1 MCHRPCVGNS
11 VISRRVQM
19 DEQALIIRA
28 KEGDA
33 DAFGELVWR
42 YRDTVYTLAVR
53 LVGPDLAADVAQEA
67 LIRAWRAMPRFRGE
81 AALGT
86 WLHRIT
92 VNTAWTMR
100 KRAAR
105 HEAQQLDEEVFD
117 QAIDHATGPEKAGEM
132 IEVRAGLRAVIE
144 RLSPGQRAVLV
155 LRDVYGWS
163 HAEVARELGITHTT
177 AKVRLHRARK
187 RARALLEEGP

>member
-1 MCHRPCVGNS
+1 MSAPG
-11 VISRRVQM
+11 VQR
-19 DEQALIIRA
+19 DEQELIERA
-28 KEGDA
+28 RAGDSA
-33 DAFGELVWR
+33 AFGELVWR
-42 YRDTVYTLAVR
+42 YRDTVYTLATR

-105 HEAQQLDEEVFD
+105 HETQQLDETVAD
-117 QAIDHATGPEKAGEM
+117 TALDSATGPEKAGEM
-132 IEVRAGLRAVIE
+132 LELRATLRTAIE
-144 RLSPGQRAVLV
+144 QLSPGQRAVLV

-163 HAEVARELGITHTT
+163 HAEVARELGITNTT

-187 RARALLEEGP
+187 RVRALLEGGS

>member
-1 MCHRPCVGNS
+1 VT
-11 VISRRVQM
+11 SRWVQV
-19 DEQALIIRA
+19 DEQALIARA

-105 HEAQQLDEEVFD
+105 HETQQLDEAVFD
-117 QAIDHATGPEKAGEM
+117 RAIDQSTGPEKAGEM
-132 IEVRAGLRAVIE
+132 IEVREGLRKAIAQ
-144 RLSPGQRAVLV
+144 LSPGQRAVLV

-187 RARALLEEGP
+187 RVRGLLEEAP

>member
-1 MCHRPCVGNS
+1 MT
-11 VISRRVQM
+11 SRRVQT
-19 DEQALIIRA
+19 DEQELIERSKA
-28 KEGDA
+28 GDA

-53 LVGPDLAADVAQEA
+53 LVGPDLAGDVAQEA

-81 AALGT
+81 AAFST

-92 VNTAWTMR
+92 VNTAWTLR

-105 HEAQQLDEEVFD
+105 HDAQPLDEMVVD
-117 QAIDHATGPEKAGEM
+117 TTLDHSTGPEKAGEM
-132 IEVRAGLRAVIE
+132 IELRAGLRRAIE
-144 RLSPGQRAVLV
+144 QLTPGQRAVLV

-163 HAEVARELGITHTT
+163 HGEVARELGISHTT

-187 RARALLEEGP
+187 RVRTLLEEAS

>member
-1 MCHRPCVGNS
+1 VT
-11 VISRRVQM
+11 SRWVQV
-19 DEQALIIRA
+19 DEQALIALA

-53 LVGPDLAADVAQEA
+53 LVGPDLASDVAQEA

-105 HEAQQLDEEVFD
+105 HETQQLDEAVFD
-117 QAIDHATGPEKAGEM
+117 NAIDQSTGPEKAGEM
-132 IEVRAGLRAVIE
+132 IEVREGLRNAIAQ
-144 RLSPGQRAVLV
+144 LSPGQRAVLV

-187 RARALLEEGP
+187 RVRALLEEAL

>member
-1 MCHRPCVGNS
+1 MT
-11 VISRRVQM
+11 SRRVQE
-19 DEQALIIRA
+19 DEQALISLA
-28 KEGDA
+28 KGGDA

-105 HEAQQLDEEVFD
+105 FETQQLDESVFD
-117 QAIDHATGPEKAGEM
+117 GAIDHATGPEKAGEM
-132 IEVRAGLRAVIE
+132 IEVRAGLRAAIE
-144 RLSPGQRAVLV
+144 QLSPGQRAVLV

-187 RARALLEEGP
+187 RVRVLLEEGL

>member
-1 MCHRPCVGNS
+1 MTQPG
-11 VISRRVQM
+11 VQPS
-19 DEQALIIRA
+19 ESTLIERA
-28 KEGDA
+28 QRGDA

-53 LVGPDLAADVAQEA
+53 LVGPDMAPDVTQEA
-67 LIRAWRAMPRFRGE
+67 LIRAWRAMPRFRGD
-81 AALGT
+81 AALST

-105 HEAQQLDEEVFD
+105 HEGAPLDDTFVD
-117 QAIDHATGPEKAGEM
+117 PAAGPEHAGVLVG
-132 IEVRAGLRAVIE
+132 VRADLRAA
-144 RLSPGQRAVLV
+144 LGQLTPGQRAVVV

-163 HAEVARELGITHTT
+163 HAEVGRELGITQTT

-187 RARALLEEGP
+187 RLRELLGEPA

>member
-1 MCHRPCVGNS
+1 MT
-11 VISRRVQM
+11 SRWVQT
-19 DEQALIIRA
+19 DEQELIARA
-28 KEGDA
+28 RTGDP

-53 LVGPDLAADVAQEA
+53 LVGPNLASDVAQEA

-81 AALGT
+81 AAFGT

-105 HEAQQLDEEVFD
+105 HDAQQLDDSVYEQTVD
-117 QAIDHATGPEKAGEM
+117 RTTSPEKAGEM
-132 IEVRAGLRAVIE
+132 IEIRAGLRSAIE
-144 RLSPGQRAVLV
+144 QLSPGQRAVLV

-163 HAEVARELGITHTT
+163 HGEVAHELGITHTT

-187 RARALLEEGP
+187 RVRALLEERP

>member
-1 MCHRPCVGNS
+1 MIGP
-11 VISRRVQM
+11 RVQP
-19 DEQALIIRA
+19 DEAELIARA
-28 KEGDA
+28 RSGDTE
-33 DAFGELVWR
+33 AFGELVWR

-53 LVGPDLAADVAQEA
+53 LVGPDLAGDVAQEA
-67 LIRAWRAMPRFRGE
+67 LIRAWRAMPRFRGD

-105 HEAQQLDEEVFD
+105 HDAQQLDEMVMNT
-117 QAIDHATGPEKAGEM
+117 AVDHSTGPEKAGEM
-132 IEVRAGLRAVIE
+132 LEVRAGLRDAIE
-144 RLSPGQRAVLV
+144 QLSPGQRAVIV

-163 HAEVARELGITHTT
+163 HAEVARELGISHTT

-187 RARALLEEGP
+187 RVRTLLEGRL

>member
-1 MCHRPCVGNS
+1 MTGHG
-11 VISRRVQM
+11 VQRE
-19 DEQALIIRA
+19 EQALVERA
-28 KEGDA
+28 RRGDA

-53 LVGPDLAADVAQEA
+53 LVGPDLAPDVTQEA
-67 LIRAWRAMPRFRGE
+67 LIRAWRAMPRFRGD

-100 KRAAR
+100 RRAAR
-105 HEAQQLDEEVFD
+105 QETAPLEDSYED
-117 QAIDHATGPEKAGEM
+117 PGDGPEHAGVLVG
-132 IEVRAGLRAVIE
+132 VRADLRAALE
-144 RLSPGQRAVLV
+144 QLTPGQRAVLV

-163 HAEVARELGITHTT
+163 HGEVSRELGITQTT

-187 RARALLEEGP
+187 RLRELLEEAP

>member
-1 MCHRPCVGNS
+1 MTDRGVE
-11 VISRRVQM
+11 R
-19 DEQALIIRA
+19 DEAELIELARS
-28 KEGDA
+28 GDTE
-33 DAFGELVWR
+33 AFGELVWR

-53 LVGPDLAADVAQEA
+53 LVGPDLAPDVTQEA
-67 LIRAWRAMPRFRGE
+67 LIRAWKAMPRFRGE

-92 VNTAWTMR
+92 VNTAWTLR

-105 HEAQQLDEEVFD
+105 HETAELDETMVD
-117 QAIDHATGPEKAGEM
+117 PARGPEHAGELVD
-132 IEVRAGLRAVIE
+132 VREGLIDAIGQ
-144 RLSPGQRAVLV
+144 LTPGQRSVLV

-163 HAEVARELGITHTT
+163 HAEVGRELGITQTT

-187 RARALLEEGP
+187 RLRELLEVPE

>member
-1 MCHRPCVGNS
+1 
-11 VISRRVQM
+11 M
-19 DEQALIIRA
+19 DEQALIALA

-105 HEAQQLDEEVFD
+105 HETQQLDEAVFD
-117 QAIDHATGPEKAGEM
+117 QAVDHATSPEKAGEM
-132 IEVRAGLRAVIE
+132 IEVRAGLRSAIE

-187 RARALLEEGP
+187 RVRVLLEEQS

>member
-1 MCHRPCVGNS
+1 MT
-11 VISRRVQM
+11 IRRVQG
-19 DEQALIIRA
+19 DEQALIARA
-28 KEGDA
+28 KEGDSE
-33 DAFGELVWR
+33 AFGELVWR

>member
-1 MCHRPCVGNS
+1 MTFGAVERSEEELVDLA
-11 VISRRVQM
+11 RR
-19 DEQALIIRA
+19 
-28 KEGDA
+28 GDA

-42 YRDTVYTLAVR
+42 YRDSVYTLAVR
-53 LVGPDLAADVAQEA
+53 LVGPDLGQDVAQEA

-105 HEAQQLDEEVFD
+105 HDAQQLDEEIVD
-117 QAIDHATGPEKAGEM
+117 PAVGPEHAGEM
-132 IEVRAGLRAVIE
+132 VEVRRDLRRAIAQ
-144 RLSPGQRAVLV
+144 LSSGQRAVLV

-163 HAEVARELGITHTT
+163 HAEVGRELGITQTT

-187 RARALLEEGP
+187 RLRSLLEER

>member
-1 MCHRPCVGNS
+1 
-11 VISRRVQM
+11 M

-53 LVGPDLAADVAQEA
+53 LVGPDLAPDVAQEA

-100 KRAAR
+100 KRASR
-105 HEAQQLDEEVFD
+105 HETQQLDESVFN
-117 QAIDHATGPEKAGEM
+117 QAIDHATSPEKAGEM
-132 IEVRAGLRAVIE
+132 IELRAGLRAVIE
-144 RLSPGQRAVLV
+144 QLSPGQRAVLV

-187 RARALLEEGP
+187 RVRALLEERS

>member
-1 MCHRPCVGNS
+1 MT
-11 VISRRVQM
+11 SRQVQP
-19 DEQALIIRA
+19 DEDELIERA
-28 KEGDA
+28 RAGDA
-33 DAFGELVWR
+33 EAFGELVWR

-53 LVGPDLAADVAQEA
+53 LVGPDLAGDVAQEA

-81 AALGT
+81 AALST

-92 VNTAWTMR
+92 VNTAWTLR

-105 HEAQQLDEEVFD
+105 HDAQHLDETL
-117 QAIDHATGPEKAGEM
+117 IDTTVDHTSTGPEKAGEM
-132 IEVRAGLRAVIE
+132 IELRAGLRSAIQQ
-144 RLSPGQRAVLV
+144 LSPGQRAVLV
-155 LRDVYGWS
+155 LRDVYGWT

-187 RARALLEEGP
+187 RVRALLDGDGP

>member
-1 MCHRPCVGNS
+1 MT
-11 VISRRVQM
+11 SRKVQP
-19 DEQALIIRA
+19 DEQELIERA
-28 KEGDA
+28 KEGDSE
-33 DAFGELVWR
+33 AFGELVWR

-53 LVGPDLAADVAQEA
+53 LVGHDLAADVAQEA

-105 HEAQQLDEEVFD
+105 HEAQQLDDAVYD
-117 QAIDHATGPEKAGEM
+117 QAVDNATGPEKAGEM
-132 IEVRAGLRAVIE
+132 LEVRAGLKAAIE
-144 RLSPGQRAVLV
+144 QLSPGQRAVLV
-155 LRDVYGWS
+155 LRDVYGWT

-187 RARALLEEGP
+187 RVRALLEDAS